1 MLTVGGDND
10 EQRNRRAYFCPI
22 RDVSLGGI
30 RVSLHEALRAGE
42 QIAVIAAF
50 NTPSERVMRMGR
62 VAWVKETD
70 EERPFMTGL
79 EFSDA
84 GGARSHIWRDIMT
97 RRYPQAV
104 PPLSEAGLVVE
115 PDSQTHT
122 HNP

>member
-1 MLTVGGDND
+1 MLTIGDDKD
-10 EQRNRRAYFCPI
+10 EQRERRTHFCPI

-30 RVSLHEALRAGE
+30 RVSLHEAINAGE
-42 QIAVIAAF
+42 HIAVITAF

-70 EERPFMTGL
+70 GERPFLTGL

-84 GGARSHIWRDIMT
+84 GAARSHIWRDLMT

-104 PPLSEAGLVVE
+104 PPLSEVELVE
-115 PDSQTHT
+115 G
-122 HNP
+122 